1 MSKTIKRKQ
10 GGKREGS
17 GRKPLPEKKE
27 PLTLYL
33 YPSVITRNGGRIGCR
48 QKIEGFLAK
57 NN

>member
-1 MSKTIKRKQ
+1 MKKTKKKS
-10 GGKREGS
+10 GGKRDGS

-33 YPSVITRNGGRIGCR
+33 YPSVIIRNGGRLGCR
-48 QKIEGFLAK
+48 QKVEGFLAK